1 MAEALGLVLITEV
14 DRHTASVGD
23 GIGIG
28 VLAALA
34 QQVLERTVG
43 LEVVQQLG
51 LAGRGNDDGVVDL
64 LGVECLLD
72 DILDD
77 RLVEHR
83 QHLFGRALGARQ
95 KTRAKTGGGD
105 DCLHVIQRSFRRR
118 KSAPCVR
125 RTAADQIAIPK
136 HLTAGTIC
144 RYKAE
149 TILQQVNAN
158 YCSNGAILLPNG
170 RAPDATQIT
179 EHGSLSNRCRGTE
192 KQKRRGSQCEPR
204 LQRNLARKPD
214 YLRVTAAPAASS
226 FSLAASASSFL
237 APSRTALGAPSTTS
251 LASFRPRLVSSRTAL
266 MT

>member
-34 QQVLERTVG
+34 QQVLERAIG
-43 LEVVQQLG
+43 LEVAQQLG
-51 LAGRGNDDGVVDL
+51 LTGRSNDDGIVDL
-64 LGVECLLD
+64 LGLERLLD
-72 DILDD
+72 DVLNDG
-77 RLVEHR
+77 LVEHR

-125 RTAADQIAIPK
+125 HTAADQIAIPK

-158 YCSNGAILLPNG
+158 YCSNVAILLPNG
-170 RAPDATQIT
+170 RAPDTTQIT
-179 EHGSLSNRCRGTE
+179 EHDSLSNRCRGTE
-192 KQKRRGSQCEPR
+192 KQKNGA
-204 LQRNLARKPD
+204 RNANPVCKEIWRE
-214 YLRVTAAPAASS
+214 
-226 FSLAASASSFL
+226 SLI
-237 APSRTALGAPSTTS
+237 T
-251 LASFRPRLVSSRTAL
+251 
-266 MT
+266 